1 MPRLASHRALLT
13 LLVLSTAA
21 CQDDATPDAAF
32 AADSGRDADA
42 GLEPPEPEYECEA
55 NLPSLESGI
64 FERGCA
70 FINCHTSAGYAG
82 SLELVEADLQ
92 KELVGADSIVCA
104 GWKRVD
110 PGSPETSFLWD
121 KLTREK
127 PACGDRMP
135 LGLTPLPPHALD
147 CVRNWILELPSSRD
161 AGEP

>member
-21 CQDDATPDAAF
+21 CQDDASPEAF
-32 AADSGRDADA
+32 AADAGRDADA
-42 GLEPPEPEYECEA
+42 GLAPPEPEYECEA

-64 FERGCA
+64 FKRGCA
-70 FINCHTSAGYAG
+70 FINCHTNAGFAG
-82 SLELVEADLQ
+82 SLELVDTDLQ
-92 KELVGADSIVCA
+92 RELLETDAISCA
-104 GWKRVD
+104 GWKRVA
-110 PGSPETSFLWD
+110 PGSPETSFLWN

-147 CVRNWILELPSSRD
+147 CVRNWILGLSGSRD